1 MVVVRQCHAFSNQC
15 NTERRYRSVLS
26 CVQPIVLGVSLF
38 STAAFFSVGR
48 HVRQRSAKGHLSE
61 KSLPSGSLNISSLVF
76 GEASGGRYLTWKR
89 KVKVQHHRHTAR
101 TVTTR
106 DDMVTAKQRVKLRT
120 GNQAVASV
128 PPIPAHSVQF
138 TMVSTRSWMPI
149 RARTRLSELVSSS
162 ILTFCQPSG
171 PPDSQEILTMMMMMM
186 IITYLRLFSY
196 ERKTLTLYR
205 NL

>member
-106 DDMVTAKQRVKLRT
+106 DDINGNSQTAC
-120 GNQAVASV
+120 
-128 PPIPAHSVQF
+128 PAQNWQPGSRISSPDPCSFCSIYDGIYAFVNAH
-138 TMVSTRSWMPI
+138 TRSNPTF
-149 RARTRLSELVSSS
+149 RVS
-162 ILTFCQPSG
+162 
-171 PPDSQEILTMMMMMM
+171 
-186 IITYLRLFSY
+186 
-196 ERKTLTLYR
+196 
-205 NL
+205 